1 MLKLN
6 VDKLRA
12 RVSDCDGI
20 RTAGELHSAHE
31 ILTAKLVTSL
41 GEICDVHLDDGRT
54 VACEVVGFDGGTSQ
68 LLPFVET
75 SGLRPGLPV
84 TSRGRSLRVPIG
96 PSLLGRVLDGLG
108 RPVDGGPQLSTRC
121 WHESTVVAPR
131 AVDRPRIDR
140 PLETGVRVLDG
151 LLTCGRGQRIGLF
164 AGSGVGKSTLLGE
177 IAKTARAD
185 MNVIALV
192 GERGREVRPFL
203 EDCLGETG
211 RDRSVVVLATSEE
224 PPLMRVRAVLT
235 AVAIAASFRD
245 QGHDVMFLL
254 DSVTRMAM
262 AQREIGLLRGEP
274 PGTRGYTPSVFNLLA
289 STLEKLGTSP
299 SGSITGLITVLV
311 DGDDMDEPV
320 SDAVRGILDGHLIL
334 NRKLAARGHF
344 PAVDVLRSV
353 SRLFQEIAD
362 PSHREAARRVR
373 ECLATYEEMEDLIQ
387 IGAYK
392 RGTTARIDRAIQLYP
407 EILKFLKQASN
418 APSPW
423 DQTRAELIRLGQAWG
438 E

>member
-1 MLKLN
+1 
-6 VDKLRA
+6 
-12 RVSDCDGI
+12 
-20 RTAGELHSAHE
+20 
-31 ILTAKLVTSL
+31 
-41 GEICDVHLDDGRT
+41 
-54 VACEVVGFDGGTSQ
+54 
-68 LLPFVET
+68 
-75 SGLRPGLPV
+75 
-84 TSRGRSLRVPIG
+84 
-96 PSLLGRVLDGLG
+96 
-108 RPVDGGPQLSTRC
+108 
-121 WHESTVVAPR
+121 
-131 AVDRPRIDR
+131 
-140 PLETGVRVLDG
+140 VRVLDG

>member
-1 MLKLN
+1 
-6 VDKLRA
+6 
-12 RVSDCDGI
+12 
-20 RTAGELHSAHE
+20 
-31 ILTAKLVTSL
+31 
-41 GEICDVHLDDGRT
+41 
-54 VACEVVGFDGGTSQ
+54 
-68 LLPFVET
+68 
-75 SGLRPGLPV
+75 
-84 TSRGRSLRVPIG
+84 
-96 PSLLGRVLDGLG
+96 
-108 RPVDGGPQLSTRC
+108 
-121 WHESTVVAPR
+121 
-131 AVDRPRIDR
+131 
-140 PLETGVRVLDG
+140 
-151 LLTCGRGQRIGLF
+151 
-164 AGSGVGKSTLLGE
+164 
-177 IAKTARAD
+177 
-185 MNVIALV
+185 
-192 GERGREVRPFL
+192 
-203 EDCLGETG
+203 
-211 RDRSVVVLATSEE
+211 
-224 PPLMRVRAVLT
+224 MRVRAVLT